1 MRTEPIERPYVAG
14 FDRYSVVANDLDAA
28 RAFYGDLLAMANLT
42 TLKVSATELTI
53 DYLCWDY
60 DVLELLHRPTPSTD
74 PIFDHFAL
82 RVTDLDAALAGLAE
96 LGIQPRPGTP
106 KAAGTGYGR
115 LANVTDPD
123 GVKIELLDRAHLR
136 EL

>member
-1 MRTEPIERPYVAG
+1 M
-14 FDRYSVVANDLDAA
+14 
-28 RAFYGDLLAMANLT
+28 
-42 TLKVSATELTI
+42 SATELTI

-60 DVLELLHRPTPSTD
+60 DALELLHRPTPFTD
-74 PIFDHFAL
+74 PIFPHLAL
-82 RVTDLDAALAGLAE
+82 RVTNLDTALAGLAE

-106 KAAGTGYGR
+106 KAVGTGYGR

-123 GVKIELLDRAHLR
+123 GVKIGLLDRADLR